1 MSQGHGQKRHRVSIS
16 HKTYQ
21 MTELGH
27 INEQMRL
34 IGNGAVIAALTYAD
48 SRVNEIIG

>member
-1 MSQGHGQKRHRVSIS
+1 MWQGHCQMRQRVSNL